1 MIANICEAAH
11 IPCMT
16 GCMSESGLANTAF
29 CHFAMAHPIVQYF
42 DLDANVGHIDE
53 PIIGG
58 VTIENGMVSFP
69 DDIIGIG
76 AYPDPEFIKQLK
88 TI

>member
-29 CHFAMAHPIVQYF
+29 CHFAMAHPVVKYF

-58 VTIENGMVSFP
+58 VIIENGMIRFP
-69 DDIIGIG
+69 DDMIGIG
-76 AYPDPEFIKQLK
+76 AEPDPDFIKKMKSL
-88 TI
+88 